1 LVIHLAAFPASIV
14 PSDACLVTGYDR
26 KRLIISQESGGPVRV
41 NVKADFTGTGA
52 WAPFTT
58 VSVPPDRPLEYE
70 FPEAFGA
77 YWLRLLS
84 ESDTMITA
92 KLIYE

>member
-1 LVIHLAAFPASIV
+1 MA
-14 PSDACLVTGYDR
+14 GYDR
-26 KRLIISQESGGPVRV
+26 ISQASTEPVRV
-41 NVKADFTGTGA
+41 SVEADFTGAGA

-58 VSVPPDRPLEYE
+58 VSVPPGRLLEYE